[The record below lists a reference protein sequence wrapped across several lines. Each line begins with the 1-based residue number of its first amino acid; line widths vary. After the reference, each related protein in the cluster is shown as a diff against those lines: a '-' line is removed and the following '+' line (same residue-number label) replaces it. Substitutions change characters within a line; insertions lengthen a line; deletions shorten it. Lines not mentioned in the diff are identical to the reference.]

1 MQHISNP
8 NIVYQFRSTT
18 ITQLLRKCGENWC
31 TASAGAIL
39 DFRSFILANIKP
51 PLPGMKKRQNLRW
64 TSVDHSPTMYLE
76 NEEKERWYIFAFIRF
91 RVVSCGFQDGGL
103 QVHLGAV
110 QEEAERCDALPAPHQ
125 VLAVSP
131 AHKGELD
138 LLLPFIKMQW
148 GYVVLQFLAPKLFR
162 QSGCQWCQTAQFTE
176 LWEKYLCF
184 ETDVRIFLF
193 MWTIIIAGAPCS

>member
-1 MQHISNP
+1 MITDYIGGEGYAETPKNDYVIYGWPHILSP
-8 NIVYQFRSTT
+8 NIIYQFRSTT

-76 NEEKERWYIFAFIRF
+76 KEEKERWYIFAFIRF
-91 RVVSCGFQDGGL
+91 RVVSCRGFQDGCL
-103 QVHLGAV
+103 QVHLRAV

-131 AHKGELD
+131 AHQGD
-138 LLLPFIKMQW
+138 LRMQLSPVIILRW
-148 GYVVLQFLAPKLFR
+148 GYVVLQFLPPSLFR
-162 QSGCQWCQTAQFTE
+162 QSGWKWWQTAQFTE
-176 LWEKYLCF
+176 L
-184 ETDVRIFLF
+184 
-193 MWTIIIAGAPCS
+193 TI

>member
-1 MQHISNP
+1 MQHISSP
-8 NIVYQFRSTT
+8 NIIYQFRSTT

-91 RVVSCGFQDGGL
+91 RVVSCAGVPGWVLTSTSPSCTGRSRAMWCATCSASGAGSIASSPRWFENASFSCYYSAMRICCPAVLTAFSVSAEWVEMMTNRTVHWAQNIKYHWNGFRTYI
-103 QVHLGAV
+103 V
-110 QEEAERCDALPAPHQ
+110 
-125 VLAVSP
+125 
-131 AHKGELD
+131 
-138 LLLPFIKMQW
+138 
-148 GYVVLQFLAPKLFR
+148 Y
-162 QSGCQWCQTAQFTE
+162 
-176 LWEKYLCF
+176 YL
-184 ETDVRIFLF
+184 
-193 MWTIIIAGAPCS
+193 